1 MRVIFMG
8 TPAFALPT
16 LHALIASNNHEV
28 VAVYSQPPRP
38 AGRGQK
44 LTPSPV
50 HQLAEAHGIAVHTPI
65 SLKSP
70 EAQAVFVEHRAD
82 VAVVAAYGLLLP
94 QAILDA
100 PVRGCINIHPSD
112 LPRWR
117 GAAPIQRTLMAGDIN
132 TACCIM
138 QMNAGLD
145 TGDILLREA
154 YPIPPDMDAGGLHNA
169 MAELGATLTLRVLNA
184 PEWPTPT
191 KQSEQGVTYAA
202 KLTKA
207 DCALDWALPAQ
218 SLQHQ
223 IRGLSPSM
231 GGVTILAGEPLKI
244 FVASLGEGDASK
256 PAGMLLDDALRI
268 NCGDGESL
276 TPTLVQR
283 AGKPRLS
290 TQAFL
295 QGNPVTQGT
304 LLEKPQ

>member
-8 TPAFALPT
+8 TPAFALPA
-16 LHALIASNNHEV
+16 LRALIASTHHEV

-50 HQLAEAHGIAVHTPI
+50 HQLAEAHGIALHTPL
-65 SLKSP
+65 SLKP
-70 EAQAVFVEHRAD
+70 AEAQATFATHCAD

-100 PVRGCINIHPSD
+100 PARGCVNIHPSD

-117 GAAPIQRTLMAGDIN
+117 GAAPIQRTLMAGDSH

-154 YPIPPDMDAGGLHNA
+154 YIIPPDMDAGGLHDA
-169 MAELGATLTLRVLNA
+169 MAELGAALTLRLLNA
-184 PEWPTPT
+184 PAWPKAV

-207 DCALDWALPAQ
+207 DTMLDWAQPAHT
-218 SLQHQ
+218 LQHQ

-244 FVASLGEGDASK
+244 FAASLGEGDRTK
-256 PAGMLLDDALRI
+256 PAGMVLDNALRI
-268 NCGDGESL
+268 NCGDGKSL
-276 TPTLVQR
+276 APTLVQR

-295 QGNPVTQGT
+295 QGNPVAQGT